1 MNKLPTVSELYQNS
15 EISEKKDQLNY
26 LLNQEPNQKWVKQN
40 KYANNSLYLPIDRVE
55 WLLKRIFKHYKIEV
69 REVKQLFNGVSCTV
83 RLHYQHPITG
93 EWSFHDG
100 VGSAQIQT
108 KKGSSPADLGNINN
122 NAIQL
127 VVPIAKSEAV
137 KNASKTFGRLFGSDL
152 NRKSNADYQ
161 GLLKFNEKHPNWQR
175 AVEAVQSGKYT
186 IEQVQGKYK
195 MDDETLKQF
204 EDECEVIQD

>member
-1 MNKLPTVSELYQNS
+1 MNKLPTVSELYQNA

-137 KNASKTFGRLFGSDL
+137 KNASKTFGRL
-152 NRKSNADYQ
+152 
-161 GLLKFNEKHPNWQR
+161 
-175 AVEAVQSGKYT
+175 
-186 IEQVQGKYK
+186 
-195 MDDETLKQF
+195 
-204 EDECEVIQD
+204 

>member
-1 MNKLPTVSELYQNS
+1 
-15 EISEKKDQLNY
+15 
-26 LLNQEPNQKWVKQN
+26 
-40 KYANNSLYLPIDRVE
+40 E